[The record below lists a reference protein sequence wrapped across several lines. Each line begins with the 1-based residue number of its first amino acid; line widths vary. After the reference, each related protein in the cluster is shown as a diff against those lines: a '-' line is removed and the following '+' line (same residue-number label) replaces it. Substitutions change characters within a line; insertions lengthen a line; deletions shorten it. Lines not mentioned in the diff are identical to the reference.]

1 MIKRWFQSSPPPA
14 EAVEEEAV
22 VVKEEIK
29 APVAT
34 PPPPPPPSPRLRF
47 GIAKVVEMVN
57 NPHLSGLSPDAKR
70 CAVMMAL
77 EAVGVGVE
85 ELLQDAVLRQ
95 RTLANEEDERQA
107 TLGRFEQAKSGANAK
122 LQAELA
128 EITSDFMTRMQANV
142 DEVAKEQDK
151 FRAWQRKKQQET
163 QQIAEAASVC
173 VPEGSGA
180 HGGSLTAV
188 LERACAARR

>member
-1 MIKRWFQSSPPPA
+1 MIRRWFESSPPA
-14 EAVEEEAV
+14 A
-22 VVKEEIK
+22 VKEETAVK
-29 APVAT
+29 EEKKVVVEAPPAPAPVPA
-34 PPPPPPPSPRLRF
+34 PAPRF

-95 RTLANEEDERQA
+95 RTLANEEDERQG
-107 TLGRFEQAKSGANAK
+107 TLRRFEEAKSGANAK

-128 EITSDFMTRMQANV
+128 EISNDFMTRMQANV
-142 DEVAKEQDK
+142 DEVAQEQDK

-163 QQIAEAASVC
+163 QQIAEAR
-173 VPEGSGA
+173 
-180 HGGSLTAV
+180 TAPV
-188 LERACAARR
+188 

>member
-1 MIKRWFQSSPPPA
+1 MIRRWFESSPPA
-14 EAVEEEAV
+14 EVKQEAA
-22 VVKEEIK
+22 VKEEK
-29 APVAT
+29 KVVLEAPPAPAPVPA
-34 PPPPPPPSPRLRF
+34 PAPRF

-57 NPHLSGLSPDAKR
+57 NPHLGGLSPDAKR

-95 RTLANEEDERQA
+95 RTLSNEEDERQA
-107 TLGRFEQAKSGANAK
+107 TLRRFEEAKAGVNAK

-128 EITSDFMTRMQANV
+128 EITTDFMTRMQANV
-142 DEVAKEQDK
+142 DEVAQEQDK
-151 FRAWQRKKQQET
+151 FRAWQRKKQLET
-163 QQIAEAASVC
+163 QQIAEAAAVC
-173 VPEGSGA
+173 VPEGSGS

>member
-1 MIKRWFQSSPPPA
+1 MIRRWFESSTAAEEKKAVVEALPPHPQPAAPPPA
-14 EAVEEEAV
+14 LPQA
-22 VVKEEIK
+22 I
-29 APVAT
+29 PQ
-34 PPPPPPPSPRLRF
+34 PPAHRF

-95 RTLANEEDERQA
+95 KALANEEEERQA
-107 TLGRFEQAKSGANAK
+107 VLRRFEETKSGVNAK

-128 EITSDFMTRMQANV
+128 DITNDFMTRMQANV
-142 DEVAKEQDK
+142 DEVAREQDK

-163 QQIAEAASVC
+163 QQI
-173 VPEGSGA
+173 
-180 HGGSLTAV
+180 
-188 LERACAARR
+188 